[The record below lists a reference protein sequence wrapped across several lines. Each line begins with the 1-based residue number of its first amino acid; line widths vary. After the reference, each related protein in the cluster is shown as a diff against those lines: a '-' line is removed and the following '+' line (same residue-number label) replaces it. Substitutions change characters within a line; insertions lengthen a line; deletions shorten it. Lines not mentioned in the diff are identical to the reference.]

1 MDYKFDSTMNFTTI
15 MLGHK
20 KKQVRLQSE
29 EIYDPFHVFPN
40 LQNVI
45 KKAQVRKSVDSP
57 PDMLTERLSSHGTCF
72 PIKSSTFASWQRRL
86 PNLTTRYS
94 YATCFQKGCLTAQ
107 VRKSVDSPPGM
118 LTEDHHHTVHEERQV
133 CYSSHLRPKSLHL

>member
-45 KKAQVRKSVDSP
+45 
-57 PDMLTERLSSHGTCF
+57 L
-72 PIKSSTFASWQRRL
+72 
-86 PNLTTRYS
+86 
-94 YATCFQKGCLTAQ
+94 
-107 VRKSVDSPPGM
+107 
-118 LTEDHHHTVHEERQV
+118 
-133 CYSSHLRPKSLHL
+133 

>member
-45 KKAQVRKSVDSP
+45 KNNVFYIDEGNVFYDFIGDQGPLRFVSDKFKKLLESNGVKGLSFIPIRIRVFCIRRSTGGFYMRVR
-57 PDMLTERLSSHGTCF
+57 F
-72 PIKSSTFASWQRRL
+72 
-86 PNLTTRYS
+86 
-94 YATCFQKGCLTAQ
+94 
-107 VRKSVDSPPGM
+107 
-118 LTEDHHHTVHEERQV
+118 
-133 CYSSHLRPKSLHL
+133 

>member
-72 PIKSSTFASWQRRL
+72 PIKSSTFPL
-86 PNLTTRYS
+86 
-94 YATCFQKGCLTAQ
+94 
-107 VRKSVDSPPGM
+107 
-118 LTEDHHHTVHEERQV
+118 
-133 CYSSHLRPKSLHL
+133 

>member
-45 KKAQVRKSVDSP
+45 R
-57 PDMLTERLSSHGTCF
+57 
-72 PIKSSTFASWQRRL
+72 
-86 PNLTTRYS
+86 
-94 YATCFQKGCLTAQ
+94 
-107 VRKSVDSPPGM
+107 
-118 LTEDHHHTVHEERQV
+118 V
-133 CYSSHLRPKSLHL
+133 C

>member
-72 PIKSSTFASWQRRL
+72 PIR
-86 PNLTTRYS
+86 
-94 YATCFQKGCLTAQ
+94 
-107 VRKSVDSPPGM
+107 
-118 LTEDHHHTVHEERQV
+118 
-133 CYSSHLRPKSLHL
+133 

>member
-45 KKAQVRKSVDSP
+45 ISTLMRE
-57 PDMLTERLSSHGTCF
+57 MCF
-72 PIKSSTFASWQRRL
+72 MILLVIK
-86 PNLTTRYS
+86 
-94 YATCFQKGCLTAQ
+94 
-107 VRKSVDSPPGM
+107 
-118 LTEDHHHTVHEERQV
+118 DH
-133 CYSSHLRPKSLHL
+133 